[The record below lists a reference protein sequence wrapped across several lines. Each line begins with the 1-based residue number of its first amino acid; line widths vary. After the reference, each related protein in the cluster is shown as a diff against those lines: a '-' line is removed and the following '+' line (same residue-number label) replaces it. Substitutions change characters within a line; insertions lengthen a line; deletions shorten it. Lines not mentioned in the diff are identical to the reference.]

1 MSRVRKRRP
10 GVARYAAPLAFL
22 LGVTIA
28 VLLVRSGL
36 DRSHP
41 SQTTGPVTRAST
53 ARVPPK
59 TPTVTRAQTSTTRTS
74 VKGAQYYTVRTG
86 DTFGSI
92 ASSQGITVDGLTAL
106 NPGVSSN
113 ELQVGQQIRV

>member
-1 MSRVRKRRP
+1 VRDASSRRAL
-10 GVARYAAPLAFL
+10 ARYAAPAAFL

-36 DRSHP
+36 GGGGTKP
-41 SQTTGPVTRAST
+41 TTALGPVTHPTTVQVAPTT
-53 ARVPPK
+53 AG
-59 TPTVTRAQTSTTRTS
+59 STTSSTTA
-74 VKGAQYYTVRTG
+74 GAQFYVVRKG

-92 ASSQGITVDGLTAL
+92 AAKEGTTVAQLEQL

-113 ELQVGQQIRV
+113 ALQVGQKIRIR

>member
-1 MSRVRKRRP
+1 VREALLRRRL
-10 GVARYAAPLAFL
+10 ARYAAPVVFL

-36 DRSHP
+36 GGGGQP
-41 SQTTGPVTRAST
+41 TTALGPVTHPST
-53 ARVPPK
+53 AQVAPP
-59 TPTVTRAQTSTTRTS
+59 TAGSTTLPPTA
-74 VKGAQYYTVRTG
+74 GAQYYTVRKG

-92 ASSQGITVDGLTAL
+92 AAKERTTVAQLEQL

-113 ELQVGQQIRV
+113 ALQVGEKLRVK

>member
-1 MSRVRKRRP
+1 MRDAVLHRRL
-10 GVARYAAPLAFL
+10 ARYAAPVVFL

-36 DRSHP
+36 GGGPKPARP
-41 SQTTGPVTRAST
+41 LGPVTHPST
-53 ARVPPK
+53 AQVA
-59 TPTVTRAQTSTTRTS
+59 PTTAGSTTSPATA
-74 VKGAQYYTVRTG
+74 GTLYYTVRTG

-92 ASSQGITVDGLTAL
+92 AAKEGTTVAELEQL

-113 ELQVGQQIRV
+113 ALQVGQKLRVK